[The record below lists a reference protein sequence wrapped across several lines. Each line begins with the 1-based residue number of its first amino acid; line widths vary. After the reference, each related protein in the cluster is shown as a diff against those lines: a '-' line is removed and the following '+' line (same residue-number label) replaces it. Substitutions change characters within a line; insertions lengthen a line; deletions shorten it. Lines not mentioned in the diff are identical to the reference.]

1 MSIFYLIT
9 SFGLMDFSRFVD
21 IGNKQQINKFKVV
34 EIISTLYNTGVNVS
48 DVGDIS
54 IDLLILNDELLVS

>member
-1 MSIFYLIT
+1 
-9 SFGLMDFSRFVD
+9 MDFSRFVD